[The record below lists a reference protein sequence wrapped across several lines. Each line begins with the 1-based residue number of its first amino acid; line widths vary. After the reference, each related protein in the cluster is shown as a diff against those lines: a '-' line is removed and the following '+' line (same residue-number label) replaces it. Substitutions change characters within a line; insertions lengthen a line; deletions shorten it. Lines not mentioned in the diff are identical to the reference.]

1 MLYYYIR
8 IARTLSFRKV
18 GNMLL
23 LYISFH
29 LSRLLKRPV
38 VLGKPAVAS
47 IEPSTSCNL
56 RCPQCPS
63 GLRRFSRPT
72 GMLDLQLYKRMLQE
86 LGPQLHS
93 LTLYFQGE
101 PFLHPNFTDLVKE
114 AKTFNI
120 FTITSTNAHY
130 LTDELASETIKSG
143 LDKLIISVDGTTAE
157 TYRKYR
163 VGGDFEKVLEGTR
176 RLVEQKKLAKAH
188 HPHIVWQFVVF
199 KHNEHQIEDIKRL
212 GKDLQVDEVS
222 IKTAQVYDFE
232 EAHQIIPST
241 SKYARYKLNGAGKFE
256 IKNKLLNQCWRMWQ
270 GCVITWDGK
279 IVPCC
284 FDKDAKHSV
293 GELNQ
298 QSFAEIWKSPNYN
311 AFRQAVLIGRKEID
325 ICANCSEG
333 SNVFE

>member
-1 MLYYYIR
+1 
-8 IARTLSFRKV
+8 
-18 GNMLL
+18 MLL

-29 LSRLLKRPV
+29 LSRFLKRPV

-72 GMLDLQLYKRMLQE
+72 GMLDLHLYKRMLQQ

-114 AKTFNI
+114 AKAKNI

-130 LTDELASETIKSG
+130 LSDELASETIKSG

-176 RLVEQKKLAKAH
+176 RLVKQKKLAKAH

-199 KHNEHQIEDIKRL
+199 KHNEHQIEEIKRL
-212 GKDLQVDEVS
+212 GKELEVDELS

-232 EAHQIIPST
+232 EAHQIIPT
-241 SKYARYKLNGAGKFE
+241 TTKYARYKLNAAGKFE

-293 GELNQ
+293 GELQ
-298 QSFAEIWKSPNYN
+298 SQSFDEIWKSPSYN

-333 SNVFE
+333 SKVFE